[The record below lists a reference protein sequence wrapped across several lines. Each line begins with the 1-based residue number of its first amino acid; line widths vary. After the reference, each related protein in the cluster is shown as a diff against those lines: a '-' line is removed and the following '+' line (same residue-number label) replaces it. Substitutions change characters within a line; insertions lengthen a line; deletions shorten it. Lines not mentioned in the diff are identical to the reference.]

1 MKNLNFKKIK
11 ASNFLCFGESGI
23 EVNFENLQ
31 NIILIKGTNRD
42 VVNENGKFASNG
54 SGKSSIPE
62 CIIYALYGKTIKSPK
77 KISHKDIINHKT
89 GKKLCVELY
98 FDDYKIVRTRKPDS
112 LRIWKSESGIFD
124 DSTEITLGGM
134 PATQQLIENIVGLT
148 YESFLNVCVF
158 TDDNGSSFLEL
169 EPIDKRKIIE
179 NLLNLE
185 KYRNYLETVK
195 LLIKENKEFIKT
207 TSVELSLTENA
218 INTAQLNVS
227 TITTNIETYKNNL
240 KTEIEKL
247 KNQIEKLKLQIQ
259 DSSYEK
265 EIEKYKIACVEIEK
279 INLSLKKL
287 SSKKDEVSKIYKKL
301 ITDVQ
306 EKINNKLEVEKEYN
320 DAILNCKNI
329 QATINSIKIKIK
341 KFDEIKE
348 NIVCDKCYGQIKPD
362 NYNNVLEQ
370 FKKELEEQE
379 EKIEISNQ
387 ERDKLK
393 ISLDEKVSVLKEVQD
408 NVQKVESYNM
418 KIFDKEKS
426 LSSNLK
432 EFEQIKKPE
441 QSSSDLI
448 VTEKIKNINE
458 IITEKS
464 NLLNEDSPYQE
475 LLNNNLNSLEDLK
488 KKHKTIKEKI
498 KLIEDKNPYYDFW
511 LEAFGDDG
519 IRKIVVDE
527 IIPALNSKLEY
538 WLQVLIDN
546 KLEIK
551 FDDGLNETIAKH
563 PNNDKQLIY
572 SVLSNGQKR
581 RINLAVNQAFAHM
594 MMLSHGVSPNIIFLD
609 EVTTNIDQIGVQGI
623 YNMICELAKDKKV
636 FVTTH
641 DSDLLSFLYGC
652 ETLNL
657 EMKNGETKLI

>member
-259 DSSYEK
+259 YSSYEK

-475 LLNNNLNSLEDLK
+475 LLNNNLKSLEDLK
-488 KKHKTIKEKI
+488 QKYKLIKEKI